1 MKNLFLRTLLII
13 VLLMG
18 CNSDNIIS
26 SYYSFPEQ
34 SWKRFDNPIIEI
46 DINKPGIFYDMWIE
60 LESENPP
67 ATDELPI
74 TVIMSTPSGEIRSRS
89 LTLYITAGDEKIR
102 TILRKDFAFS
112 NKGLCTFEIENRSQN
127 IETKRL
133 KRIGIVLEKAE

>member
-1 MKNLFLRTLLII
+1 
-13 VLLMG
+13 MG
-18 CNSDNIIS
+18 CDNNNIIS

-46 DINKPGIFYDMWIE
+46 DISKPGIFYDMWIE

-133 KRIGIVLEKAE
+133 KRIGIVLEKSE

>member
-18 CNSDNIIS
+18 CDNNNIIS